1 MDNFTYEGRNQR
13 GELIKGKIES
23 PNQQA
28 VAQWMLGTGI
38 TPVMIRPIPQAKPQ
52 PQWLQQ
58 LG

>member
-38 TPVMIRPIPQAKPQ
+38 HQ
-52 PQWLQQ
+52 
-58 LG
+58 